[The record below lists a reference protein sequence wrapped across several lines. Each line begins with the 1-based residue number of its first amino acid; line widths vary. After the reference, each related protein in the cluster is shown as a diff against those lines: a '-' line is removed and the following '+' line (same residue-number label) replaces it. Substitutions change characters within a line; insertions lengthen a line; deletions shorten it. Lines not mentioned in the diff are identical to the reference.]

1 MAAPAAQLQVGR
13 TVHLRQT
20 PFRRRFS
27 YPVVMLET
35 DIDRLGEANRL
46 ARLFSID
53 RFNAVAFHTADQGER
68 RRSADLRSW
77 AESQL
82 RAAGI
87 APPAGLRLLS
97 FPRVIGFGFSP
108 ISVWLAFDEDEA
120 LSGVIY
126 EVHNTFGEA
135 HAYVAGLRPGE
146 PVGGAEKAFHVSP
159 FFDVSG
165 RYRFTLRRS
174 PERFELVVENM
185 HDGAREHL
193 ASLLLRPRRL
203 SDLSLI
209 WRVICL
215 PFAGLGVI
223 FAIHWEALFIWLRG
237 AGYRDK
243 PVQRSSRT
251 SLVAP
256 ERTDAAGSG
265 SKETS

>member
-1 MAAPAAQLQVGR
+1 MTAPAAQLQVGR

-46 ARLFSID
+46 ARFFSID
-53 RFNAVAFHTADQGER
+53 RFNAVSFHTADQGER
-68 RRSADLRSW
+68 RRRGDLRGW
-77 AESQL
+77 AENQL

-108 ISVWLAFDEDEA
+108 ISVWLAFDEEQT

-135 HAYVAGLRPGE
+135 HAYVARPCPGE
-146 PVGGAEKAFHVSP
+146 AVGGADKAFHVSP

-165 RYRFTLRRS
+165 RYRFTLHRS
-174 PERFELVVENM
+174 PDRFELVVENM
-185 HDGAREHL
+185 RDGVREHL

-203 SDLSLI
+203 SDLSLL

-215 PFAGLGVI
+215 PWAGVGVI

-237 AGYRDK
+237 AGYRAK
-243 PVQRSSRT
+243 PVQSPART

-256 ERTDAAGSG
+256 ERRDAAGSG
-265 SKETS
+265 SEETS